1 MKSTTSRWLA
11 YSTVLFAAAC
21 GIEPT
26 SEPGPDASVSTA
38 PLTLAQDVQP
48 ILDKYCVRCHAYG
61 AGDPHGEPH
70 FTADESKLALERVS
84 DCTHGGAPVA
94 LVSPGRPEASFLLF
108 KLGAA
113 TDMNISGDPCEQTMP
128 LRGDDP
134 LAVTDPDA
142 VARIRQWILDGA
154 R

>member
-1 MKSTTSRWLA
+1 MTSTISRFLVHPA
-11 YSTVLFAAAC
+11 LLLSAAC
-21 GIEPT
+21 SIDPS

-38 PLTLAQDVQP
+38 PLTLVRDIQP

-70 FTADESKLALERVS
+70 FTADESKLAFQRVS
-84 DCTHGGAPVA
+84 DCTDGGSPVA
-94 LVSPGRPEASFLLF
+94 LVSPGRPEVSFLLF

-113 TDMNISGDPCEQTMP
+113 TDMNIVGDPCEQMMP
-128 LRGDDP
+128 LRADDP

-142 VARIRQWILDGA
+142 LARIRQWIVDGA